1 MIDEEK
7 IREEYNKSLADFE
20 KIRGEIVKTLE
31 RIIGIYHEE
40 LRFQAVY
47 VHKARLK
54 ESTRLIEK
62 LRRKG
67 KEANSLFKKNDKDE
81 IELVVNDFIGAR
93 ISCNTK
99 DDVKRIVEL
108 IELNERFSNTTIEE
122 KIKPSGYRAWHVDIF
137 YKTFLDDSLV
147 LVPLEL
153 QIKTHL
159 QTAWGDITHD
169 ESYVPQGGIQKNIWE
184 TEYSKHMADML
195 DTLDEMAKTIRQQ
208 RLATVSP
215 PEHLRDDDI
224 NVNENTISYLINEFG
239 KNETVTRQKMDIL
252 LQRLSEQ
259 KIETL
264 AQAKEILNSQELDKK
279 IKKSKENLKNYEN
292 VSAFE
297 LLYYGTLLN
306 TGKIFDYET
315 EINKDYG
322 YSVSSCLECKRFLTE
337 NEYKFM
343 KEETDTDIDFYCE
356 EHRDNYF
363 PNLCNN
369 CHRLKTSQQNCKNC
383 EAEQS
388 PF

>member
-7 IREEYNKSLADFE
+7 IREEYQKYIEDFE
-20 KIRGEIVKTLE
+20 SIKEDIVKTLKK
-31 RIIGIYHEE
+31 IINKYHEE
-40 LRFQAVY
+40 MRFEAVY

-54 ESTRLIEK
+54 DVTRLIEK
-62 LRRKG
+62 LKRKG
-67 KEANSLFKKNDKDE
+67 REGISLFKKNDKDE

-108 IELNERFSNTTIEE
+108 IGLSDRFSNSKPEE
-122 KIKPSGYRAWHVDIF
+122 KFKPSGYRAWHVDLF
-137 YKTFLDDSLV
+137 YKTYLDDSHV

-169 ESYVPQGGIQKNIWE
+169 ESYVPQGGIQKNVWE
-184 TEYSKHMADML
+184 AEYSKHMADML
-195 DTLDEMAKTIRQQ
+195 DTLDEMARTIRQQ
-208 RLATVSP
+208 RLTTVSP

-224 NVNENTISYLINEFG
+224 NVNQNTISYLISEFG

-264 AQAKEILNSQELDKK
+264 AQAKEILNSQELEKK
-279 IKKSKENLKNYEN
+279 VKTSKEKLKNYEN

-343 KEETDTDIDFYCE
+343 KEKTDTDIDFYCE
-356 EHRDNYF
+356 EHRNVHF
-363 PNLCNN
+363 PNTCKI
-369 CHRLKTSQQNCKNC
+369 CQKLKTSQEICKNC
-383 EAEQS
+383 EAEES
-388 PF
+388 PY